1 MIEARYF
8 IYSNFNCNLEFV
20 QIKNAPD
27 IILRLS
33 DDFDFPTL
41 PLVLSVSHNQ
51 GSTILI
57 GRFIYHLTQPS

>member
-1 MIEARYF
+1 MLEARYF

-20 QIKNAPD
+20 QLKNAPD

-41 PLVLSVSHNQ
+41 PLVLSMLHNQ
-51 GSTILI
+51 GSTVLI
-57 GRFIYHLTQPS
+57 DHFIYRLTQPS